1 MRQGAT
7 SGGTAVGPDKSG
19 AVFTLPSDRPE
30 QTSTLPA
37 ATHAAMPV
45 PGDRTGAA
53 GQSRA
58 SFIPS
63 IAGLLP
69 RGPAMRRTPG
79 LQGA

>member
-7 SGGTAVGPDKSG
+7 SSGTAVDPDESG
-19 AVFTLPSDRPE
+19 TVFTLASDRPG
-30 QTSTLPA
+30 QTPALPA
-37 ATHAAMPV
+37 ATHATMPV
-45 PGDRTGAA
+45 PGGRTGAA

-69 RGPAMRRTPG
+69 RGPAMRRMPG